1 MSEELRQEILEL
13 GIGGKIKGMRKKRG
27 MTLARLSDL
36 CGLST
41 SFLSQI
47 ENDNVVPP
55 LTTLLAIARAMEVS
69 LEEFFRAEQS
79 RERISVV
86 KKDEQVPV
94 KRRLPHQVGYHY
106 RALAHRRAEKK
117 MEPFL
122 VMFEP
127 RRKEEMKYFEHPG
140 EEFIY
145 VIDGVIEFRSGDRA
159 HVLEAG
165 DSIYFDS
172 EQLHAVRGLDPGESR
187 ALIIVTT

>member
-13 GIGGKIKGMRKKRG
+13 GIGGKIKEMRKKRG
-27 MTLARLSDL
+27 MTLARLSNL
-36 CGLST
+36 CELSV

-55 LTTLLAIARAMEVS
+55 LTTLLAIARGMEVS
-69 LEEFFRAEQS
+69 LEEFFKTEQA

-86 KKDEQVPV
+86 KKDEQVTV

-106 RALAHRRAEKK
+106 RALAHRKANKK

-122 VMFEP
+122 VTFEP
-127 RRKEEMKYFEHPG
+127 RKKEEMKYFEHPG

-145 VIDGVIEFRSGDRA
+145 VIDGVIEFCSEEQA
-159 HVLEAG
+159 YVLEAG
-165 DSIYFDS
+165 DSLYFDS
-172 EQLHAVRGLDPGESR
+172 EFPHAARGLDPGESR
-187 ALIIVTT
+187 ALIIVTG